1 MRYIIFIVAT
11 VLTFLETMTIKD
23 VFELN
28 MLVLFILWLLVL
40 KLFKPTDLLLDYIGV
55 SLFGLMFIFFML
67 DSKIVAEKFAIYV
80 VLLLVIKA
88 DRSYKN
94 YLKGEVH

>member
-1 MRYIIFIVAT
+1 
-11 VLTFLETMTIKD
+11 
-23 VFELN
+23 

>member
-28 MLVLFILWLLVL
+28 MLV
-40 KLFKPTDLLLDYIGV
+40 LFKPTDLLLDYIGV

>member
-40 KLFKPTDLLLDYIGV
+40 KLFKPTDLLLDYIG
-55 SLFGLMFIFFML
+55 
-67 DSKIVAEKFAIYV
+67 E
-80 VLLLVIKA
+80 
-88 DRSYKN
+88 
-94 YLKGEVH
+94 